1 MLPVEE
7 ALKIVLENTPA
18 LDAEEV
24 LLSEAAG
31 RVLAE
36 RVFADADVPPFDRS
50 TMDGYALV
58 AADTAEGTVELEVVE
73 SIYAGDVPAKII
85 QPGQAAKIMT
95 GAPLPEGADCV
106 VMVEQTQEVGEVRV
120 RIVKKAKVHQNIT
133 FKAQFVKEA
142 ETLLEPGRL
151 LRPVELGMMAFVGA
165 VRPKVSRRPK
175 CTVLSTGDELVEP
188 HEIPGPGQIRNS
200 NAFCLASQLEAAG
213 AEVRI
218 LDIGRDDLAALTEL
232 VRTGLDADVFV
243 STGGVSVGEKDLV
256 GRILHDQGVQ
266 VLFDR
271 VAVKPGKP
279 TLFGRH
285 ESGLVFGLPGNPV
298 SAMVTCELFVI
309 PALHRMMSKT
319 GPEPTFI
326 RVRRGKGKVKPLNRR
341 QFLPALLRQVDS
353 EYFADLVPTFGSG
366 DLISVTC
373 ADGLTV
379 FQENEE
385 IPEVGAVI
393 PYLQVTGAA
402 VKGISG
408 LG

>member
-142 ETLLEPGRL
+142 
-151 LRPVELGMMAFVGA
+151 
-165 VRPKVSRRPK
+165 
-175 CTVLSTGDELVEP
+175 
-188 HEIPGPGQIRNS
+188 
-200 NAFCLASQLEAAG
+200 
-213 AEVRI
+213 
-218 LDIGRDDLAALTEL
+218 
-232 VRTGLDADVFV
+232 
-243 STGGVSVGEKDLV
+243 
-256 GRILHDQGVQ
+256 
-266 VLFDR
+266 
-271 VAVKPGKP
+271 
-279 TLFGRH
+279 
-285 ESGLVFGLPGNPV
+285 
-298 SAMVTCELFVI
+298 
-309 PALHRMMSKT
+309 
-319 GPEPTFI
+319 
-326 RVRRGKGKVKPLNRR
+326 
-341 QFLPALLRQVDS
+341 
-353 EYFADLVPTFGSG
+353 
-366 DLISVTC
+366 
-373 ADGLTV
+373 
-379 FQENEE
+379 
-385 IPEVGAVI
+385 
-393 PYLQVTGAA
+393 
-402 VKGISG
+402 
-408 LG
+408 

>member
-120 RIVKKAKVHQNIT
+120 RIVKKANVHQNIT

-151 LRPVELGMMAFVGA
+151 LRPVELGMMAFVG
-165 VRPKVSRRPK
+165 
-175 CTVLSTGDELVEP
+175 
-188 HEIPGPGQIRNS
+188 
-200 NAFCLASQLEAAG
+200 
-213 AEVRI
+213 
-218 LDIGRDDLAALTEL
+218 TE
-232 VRTGLDADVFV
+232 
-243 STGGVSVGEKDLV
+243 
-256 GRILHDQGVQ
+256 
-266 VLFDR
+266 
-271 VAVKPGKP
+271 
-279 TLFGRH
+279 
-285 ESGLVFGLPGNPV
+285 
-298 SAMVTCELFVI
+298 
-309 PALHRMMSKT
+309 
-319 GPEPTFI
+319 
-326 RVRRGKGKVKPLNRR
+326 
-341 QFLPALLRQVDS
+341 
-353 EYFADLVPTFGSG
+353 
-366 DLISVTC
+366 
-373 ADGLTV
+373 
-379 FQENEE
+379 
-385 IPEVGAVI
+385 
-393 PYLQVTGAA
+393 
-402 VKGISG
+402 
-408 LG
+408 